1 VYAVDNGLSDSPCQ
15 IRFRR
20 VRIARTMEEGLAA
33 LYACPLA
40 STNGQ
45 TRGFLV
51 SKVSEQDGAS
61 TKSAPEGIVFN
72 PATRCWRIGPCR

>member
-1 VYAVDNGLSDSPCQ
+1 
-15 IRFRR
+15 
-20 VRIARTMEEGLAA
+20 MEEGLAA